1 MNLSEAK
8 QALPKFAK
16 GLAHQ
21 GVTNVLDLRVAVQ
34 EEIAS
39 ANKGENPLEPKQIKA
54 LQLWLAKV
62 ARNY

>member
-8 QALPKFAK
+8 RTLPKFAK
-16 GLAHQ
+16 GLAHR
-21 GVTNVLDLRVAVQ
+21 GVTDLLNLRVAVQ

-39 ANKGENPLEPKQIKA
+39 SARGDNPLEPKQIKA

-62 ARNY
+62 AKNY